1 MDVPSTV
8 AAHKAKIQP
17 IADAHPDVTIVSPA
31 YSNAGVEA
39 MKEFLAACDGCRI
52 DHVATHWYGPADVEA
67 FKAHVSNVHD
77 STGKPVWVTEF
88 QAQSGD
94 QDQFLR
100 DAVSWLDT
108 QDFVYRYAYF
118 SVEASM
124 TNGMSLTSTGDVFAN
139 A

>member
-1 MDVPSTV
+1 MSVADTV
-8 AAHKAKIQP
+8 AAHQAHVQKF
-17 IADAHPDVTIVSPA
+17 ADSHPDVTIVSPA
-31 YSNAGVEA
+31 YSNAGVDA
-39 MKEFLAACDGCRI
+39 MQQFLAACSGCRI

-77 STGKPVWVTEF
+77 IAQKPVWVTEF

-94 QDQFLR
+94 AEGFMR
-100 DAVSWLDT
+100 DAIAWLDS

-124 TNGMSLTSTGDVFAN
+124 TNGMSLNNLGSIFSQ
-139 A
+139 